1 MVEYEEASMIDI
13 YTDGACSGNPGPGGW
28 GALLRMGD
36 AETELC
42 GGEPATT
49 NNRMELLA
57 VIEALQSLTKPAKAR
72 VYTDSQY
79 VQKGISEWI
88 HSWKQRGWKTAGK
101 ESVKNEDLWRRLD
114 VLASSHQLEWH
125 WVRGHNGHPENER
138 ADALARAGLEQA
150 RLAGKPISGSIAVP
164 VSVQPD
170 LSAHED
176 DSSVSARPILDIQHA
191 TVYLGENCVFSDL
204 SFAFHEGEHA
214 AVLGPNGSGKST
226 LLKLLSGEVHAIP
239 KDETRIVL
247 FGDERWNV
255 WDVRKQIGVVSHDL
269 HRDYLICAEGL
280 NVVLSGFYASNDTY
294 EHQQFSKTQMT
305 RAYEVMQE
313 LGIESLAGRRFGH
326 LSTGEQRRF
335 LLGRALVHDPPVLVF
350 DEPTSGLDPKAC
362 FHYLD
367 LLRAQ
372 IAKGKTVLLVTHHL
386 HEIPPDIDRVV
397 LLKEGRILADGP
409 KSALLTNERVSR
421 LFDCNM
427 TLVQAHGWYQA
438 LPG

>member
-1 MVEYEEASMIDI
+1 MIEI

-28 GALLRMGD
+28 GVLLRKG
-36 AETELC
+36 AVETELC

-57 VIEALQSLTKPAKAR
+57 VIEALQSCTESVEAR

-101 ESVKNEDLWRRLD
+101 DPVKNEDLWRRLD
-114 VLASSHQLEWH
+114 ALASKHTLEWH

-150 RLAGKPISGSIAVP
+150 RCTARPVLGPIDLPVQESSRSAGSP
-164 VSVQPD
+164 
-170 LSAHED
+170 
-176 DSSVSARPILDIQHA
+176 PILDIKYA
-191 TVYLGENCVFSDL
+191 TVYRGETRVFSDF
-204 SFAFHEGEHA
+204 SFALEESEHVA
-214 AVLGPNGSGKST
+214 ILGPNGAGKST
-226 LLKLLSGEVHAIP
+226 LLRLLSGEAHAMP
-239 KDETRIVL
+239 KDETRMTL

-255 WDVRKQIGVVSHDL
+255 WDVRKRIGIVSHDL
-269 HRDYLICAEGL
+269 QRDYLICAEGL
-280 NVVLSGFYASNDTY
+280 SVILSGFHASNDTY

-313 LGIESLAGRRFGH
+313 LGIAPLAGRRFGH

-335 LLGRALVHDPPVLVF
+335 LLGRALVHDPPVLVL
-350 DEPTSGLDPKAC
+350 DEPTSGLDLKAC
-362 FHYLD
+362 FQYLD

-386 HEIPPDIDRVV
+386 HEIPPEIDRVIF
-397 LLKEGRILADGP
+397 LKEGRILADDL
-409 KSALLTNERVSR
+409 KSMLLTNDQVSR
-421 LFDCNM
+421 LFDRKI
-427 TLVQAHGWYQA
+427 TLVQGNGWYQA

>member
-1 MVEYEEASMIDI
+1 MVEI

-28 GALLRMGD
+28 GVLLRMGD

-57 VIEALQSLTKPAKAR
+57 VIEALQSLTEPTTAR

-101 ESVKNEDLWRRLD
+101 EPVKNEDLWRRLD
-114 VLASSHQLEWH
+114 NLASGHKLEWH

-138 ADALARAGLEQA
+138 VDALARAGLDQA
-150 RLAGKPISGSIAVP
+150 RRAKRPVAYQSGPPAQDP
-164 VSVQPD
+164 NR
-170 LSAHED
+170 SA
-176 DSSVSARPILDIQHA
+176 DSPLILDIRRA
-191 TVYLGENCVFSDL
+191 TVYRGKICVFSNF
-204 SFAFHEGEHA
+204 SFKLRDSEHVA
-214 AVLGPNGSGKST
+214 ILGPNGSGKST
-226 LLKLLSGEVHAIP
+226 LLRLLSGEVHAMP
-239 KDETRIVL
+239 KDETRTAL

-255 WDVRKQIGVVSHDL
+255 WDVRKRIGIVSHDL
-269 HRDYLICAEGL
+269 QRDYLICAEGL
-280 NVVLSGFYASNDTY
+280 NVVLSGYYASNDTY
-294 EHQQFSKTQMT
+294 EYQQFSKTQMT
-305 RAYEVMQE
+305 RAYELMNE
-313 LGIESLAGRRFGH
+313 LGIAALAGRPFGH

-335 LLGRALVHDPPVLVF
+335 LLARALVHDPSALVL

-362 FHYLD
+362 FQYLD

-372 IAKGKTVLLVTHHL
+372 IAKGKTILLVTHHL
-386 HEIPPDIDRVV
+386 HEIPPEIDRVV
-397 LLKEGRILADGP
+397 FLKEGTIIADGH
-409 KSALLTNERVSR
+409 KSTVLTNDRVSAL
-421 LFDCNM
+421 FDSKM
-427 TLVQAHGWYQA
+427 TLVQTNGWYQA

>member
-1 MVEYEEASMIDI
+1 MIEI
-13 YTDGACSGNPGPGGW
+13 YTDGACSGNAGPGGW
-28 GALLRMGD
+28 GVLLRIGD

-42 GGEPATT
+42 GGESVTT

-57 VIEALQSLTKPAKAR
+57 VIEALQSFTGSVEAR

-101 ESVKNEDLWRRLD
+101 EPVKNEDLWRRLD
-114 VLASSHQLEWH
+114 ALVAKHALEWH

-150 RLAGKPISGSIAVP
+150 RRTKQPVTGSRGL
-164 VSVQPD
+164 SVQELNRSD
-170 LSAHED
+170 GSLS
-176 DSSVSARPILDIQHA
+176 ILNIEHA
-191 TVYLGENCVFSDL
+191 TVYRGDTCVFSDL
-204 SFAFHEGEHA
+204 SFNIRDGEHV

-226 LLKLLSGEVHAIP
+226 LLKLLSGEVHAMARE
-239 KDETRIVL
+239 KTRIVL
-247 FGDERWNV
+247 FGDDRWNV
-255 WDVRKQIGVVSHDL
+255 WDVRKRIGIVSHDFQ
-269 HRDYLICAEGL
+269 RDYLICAEGL

-294 EHQQFSKTQMT
+294 EHQQFSKTQLT

-313 LGIESLAGRRFGH
+313 LGIASLAGRWFGQ

-335 LLGRALVHDPPVLVF
+335 LLGRALVHDPSVLVL
-350 DEPTSGLDPKAC
+350 DEPTSGLDLKAC
-362 FHYLD
+362 FQYLD

-386 HEIPPDIDRVV
+386 HEIPPEIDRVI
-397 LLKEGRILADGP
+397 LLKDGNIVGDGA
-409 KSALLTNERVSR
+409 KSALITSDQVSR
-421 LFDCNM
+421 LFDREI
-427 TLVQAHGWYQA
+427 TLVQANGWYQA

>member
-1 MVEYEEASMIDI
+1 MIEI

-28 GALLRMGD
+28 GVLLRKGD
-36 AETELC
+36 AETELF

-57 VIEALQSLTKPAKAR
+57 VIEALQSLTQPTQAR
-72 VYTDSQY
+72 IYTDSQY

-101 ESVKNEDLWRRLD
+101 DPVKNEDLWRRLD
-114 VLASSHQLEWH
+114 TLVAKHTLKWH

-150 RLAGKPISGSIAVP
+150 RRAGRPVRQPILASIDLPVKESSRSGGDSI
-164 VSVQPD
+164 
-170 LSAHED
+170 
-176 DSSVSARPILDIQHA
+176 PILDVEHA
-191 TVYLGENCVFSDL
+191 TVYRGDTCVFSDL
-204 SFAFHEGEHA
+204 SFALRAGEHA
-214 AVLGPNGSGKST
+214 AILGPNGAGKST
-226 LLKLLSGEVHAIP
+226 LLKLLSGEVHAMSR
-239 KDETRIVL
+239 DEMRMAL

-255 WDVRKQIGVVSHDL
+255 WDVRKQIGIVSHDL
-269 HRDYLICAEGL
+269 QRDYLICAEGQ

-294 EHQQFSKTQMT
+294 EYQQFTKTQMT

-313 LGIESLAGRRFGH
+313 LGVMSLSSRRFGH

-335 LLGRALVHDPPVLVF
+335 LLGRALVHDPPVLVL
-350 DEPTSGLDPKAC
+350 DEPTSGLDLKAC
-362 FHYLD
+362 FQYLD

-386 HEIPPDIDRVV
+386 HEIPPEIDRVIF
-397 LLKEGRILADGP
+397 LKDGKIVADGF
-409 KSALLTNERVSR
+409 KSTLLTDDQVSR
-421 LFDCNM
+421 LFDGKI
-427 TLVQAHGWYQA
+427 TLVQANGWYQA